1 MQILLTSFWI
11 LNQDPYFFYIR
22 IHNIRKNLQVFCLEA
37 KLIRTNISMPI
48 QYTSLTWLGCTTV
61 HKTTGL
67 TWLGCT
73 TVHRTNGLTWL
84 GCTTVHRTTGLTW
97 LGCTTVQLCL
107 PSEHAPADQHGLAA
121 DPQLVASLT
130 PASTVIQ
137 QVLVV
142 SINTLGMGW
151 SISSF
156 KGLAVWTIQFVHWK
170 L

>member
-1 MQILLTSFWI
+1 
-11 LNQDPYFFYIR
+11 
-22 IHNIRKNLQVFCLEA
+22 
-37 KLIRTNISMPI
+37 MPI

-84 GCTTVHRTTGLTW
+84 GCTTVHKTTGLTW

-142 SINTLGMGW
+142 ST
-151 SISSF
+151 
-156 KGLAVWTIQFVHWK
+156 V
-170 L
+170 